1 MKSLSKQNAKHS
13 LRTSQ
18 PHTQSVRWK
27 LTTRVMST
35 CISTILRELESA
47 TEPALSAIL
56 KTPWK
61 DLENVSGRSAYVV
74 DLVSS
79 IKQVAEVVRSR
90 VEAKKY
96 IRNFA
101 DKAVGYVQLT
111 GWADGRVVI
120 TRFTGA
126 VIKSRPLKRVGAE
139 QVSPRSVHLP
149 IPFLS
154 SLDRSMIKVKVELMI
169 DPPRCPSGKSMS
181 PRFTR
186 TASRECNKYV
196 SPVPFLLSFL

>member
-1 MKSLSKQNAKHS
+1 MLI
-13 LRTSQ
+13 
-18 PHTQSVRWK
+18 
-27 LTTRVMST
+27 TRVMST

-101 DKAVGYVQLT
+101 DKAVGYVQSLT
-111 GWADGRVVI
+111 LNERGRRADGRVVI

-139 QVSPRSVHLP
+139 QVSPCFSLYHIL
-149 IPFLS
+149 FLS
-154 SLDRSMIKVKVELMI
+154 L
-169 DPPRCPSGKSMS
+169 PQC
-181 PRFTR
+181 
-186 TASRECNKYV
+186 
-196 SPVPFLLSFL
+196 

>member
-1 MKSLSKQNAKHS
+1 MI
-13 LRTSQ
+13 
-18 PHTQSVRWK
+18 
-27 LTTRVMST
+27 ST
-35 CISTILRELESA
+35 CISTILRELELS

-90 VEAKKY
+90 IEGRKY

-101 DKAVGYVQLT
+101 DKAVGYVLSFSIFRTWMEQSE
-111 GWADGRVVI
+111 GRGTDDSVVI

-139 QVSPRSVHLP
+139 QVSPPHRYPASKMWMRTLTV
-149 IPFLS
+149 
-154 SLDRSMIKVKVELMI
+154 V
-169 DPPRCPSGKSMS
+169 DPPWRSSGQSMS
-181 PRFTR
+181 PRSSR
-186 TASRECNKYV
+186 TTSGEWYQYV
-196 SPVPFLLSFL
+196 SRSQFWSY

>member
-1 MKSLSKQNAKHS
+1 
-13 LRTSQ
+13 
-18 PHTQSVRWK
+18 
-27 LTTRVMST
+27 MST
-35 CISTILRELESA
+35 CISTILRELETA

-101 DKAVGYVQLT
+101 DRAVGYVQLT
-111 GWADGRVVI
+111 GRADGRVVI

-139 QVSPRSVHLP
+139 QVGFSH
-149 IPFLS
+149 S
-154 SLDRSMIKVKVELMI
+154 SAFAFSSAR
-169 DPPRCPSGKSMS
+169 
-181 PRFTR
+181 
-186 TASRECNKYV
+186 A
-196 SPVPFLLSFL
+196 LLG

>member
-1 MKSLSKQNAKHS
+1 MLI
-13 LRTSQ
+13 
-18 PHTQSVRWK
+18 
-27 LTTRVMST
+27 TRVMST

-101 DKAVGYVQLT
+101 DKAVGYVFHLKSMVEDER
-111 GWADGRVVI
+111 ADGRVVI

-139 QVSPRSVHLP
+139 QVSPCPLHLA

-154 SLDRSMIKVKVELMI
+154 SFARSLE
-169 DPPRCPSGKSMS
+169 D
-181 PRFTR
+181 
-186 TASRECNKYV
+186 
-196 SPVPFLLSFL
+196 

>member
-1 MKSLSKQNAKHS
+1 
-13 LRTSQ
+13 
-18 PHTQSVRWK
+18 
-27 LTTRVMST
+27 MST

-101 DKAVGYVQLT
+101 DKAVGYVFNT
-111 GWADGRVVI
+111 
-120 TRFTGA
+120 
-126 VIKSRPLKRVGAE
+126 
-139 QVSPRSVHLP
+139 
-149 IPFLS
+149 
-154 SLDRSMIKVKVELMI
+154 SMELGNSI
-169 DPPRCPSGKSMS
+169 
-181 PRFTR
+181 
-186 TASRECNKYV
+186 N
-196 SPVPFLLSFL
+196 

>member
-1 MKSLSKQNAKHS
+1 
-13 LRTSQ
+13 
-18 PHTQSVRWK
+18 
-27 LTTRVMST
+27 MST

-96 IRNFA
+96 IKNFA
-101 DKAVGYVQLT
+101 DKAVGYVYRTQCDWGIVLT
-111 GWADGRVVI
+111 DDRVVI

-139 QVSPRSVHLP
+139 QVSP
-149 IPFLS
+149 
-154 SLDRSMIKVKVELMI
+154 
-169 DPPRCPSGKSMS
+169 CPSTSTS
-181 PRFTR
+181 TS
-186 TASRECNKYV
+186 TSTYTLSILSRWLEG
-196 SPVPFLLSFL
+196 